1 MEIQTHYLVQNPNK
15 LRGKIEPK
23 VRNAIKTI
31 IDFDITT
38 IEELKRATKYKT
50 EICIKA
56 FEHIE
61 NCHYK
66 VVRSLTENNCYF
78 VIDKEGNE
86 FKFFVSNE
94 LYSVGIKYANKTIIN
109 TLIRLCF

>member
-15 LRGKIEPK
+15 LRGEIEPK
-23 VRNAIKTI
+23 VRIAIKTI

-56 FEHIE
+56 FEHIK

-86 FKFFVSNE
+86 FKFFVSNK